1 MWNPPCRVTLD
12 DPHVFPTK
20 KQDIHT
26 LQEGQGFDDGRQY
39 TIRAYKEM
47 ADAFKQKW
55 ADEHH
60 GGDVN
65 IPQEKIVSDYWDMV
79 ETGINKTTV
88 EYANDIDTQN
98 KYKSG
103 FDRDATPE
111 SIRNSRS
118 VTDYSSSGE
127 PAARPASLPPL

>member
-1 MWNPPCRVTLD
+1 MPPELWNPPCRVTLD
-12 DPHVFPTK
+12 VPHVFPTK

-79 ETGINKTTV
+79 
-88 EYANDIDTQN
+88 
-98 KYKSG
+98 
-103 FDRDATPE
+103 
-111 SIRNSRS
+111 
-118 VTDYSSSGE
+118 
-127 PAARPASLPPL
+127 